1 MAVAGA
7 VKTSGG
13 VQFCSEFEN
22 DDSDFRRVV
31 LLYVDG
37 PFGVGKTVTA
47 KTLMQMPNWRGCRLY
62 LAEPMQAWRRWFGGA
77 DMIKEIN
84 EIQTLK
90 ASGKLECREASRRVA
105 EVQMTI
111 AAPLRIMNHVI
122 YNYLGSER
130 CYSAAASG
138 PDDVLFLVDRHP
150 LAACLCFPVAQYLSG
165 ALEFGDLITL
175 LSGIPDIPTHSNIVL
190 MDLDICEQARRII
203 QRGRPGETV
212 DWTYLCALRNSYI
225 CLMNTT
231 TYLQRTSYPAL
242 LKEQEALTSAT
253 LLKFKRECLETAT
266 VPEINPSIDQTLFA
280 ILAFDQQNVHG
291 ERLKTVLSFVVQK
304 LATVLKNLC
313 IFYLPAHGLTPEACA
328 LKCLEFAETASSLT
342 TKRAAIASLI
352 DAVERYNADMGS

>member
-62 LAEPMQAWRRWFGGA
+62 LAEPMQAWRQWFGGA
-77 DMIKEIN
+77 DMI
-84 EIQTLK
+84 
-90 ASGKLECREASRRVA
+90 
-105 EVQMTI
+105 TI

-175 LSGIPDIPTHSNIVL
+175 LSGIPDIPTHSNIGFGYL
-190 MDLDICEQARRII
+190 RTGTAYNTKGAPRGNGRLD
-203 QRGRPGETV
+203 V
-212 DWTYLCALRNSYI
+212 
-225 CLMNTT
+225 
-231 TYLQRTSYPAL
+231 
-242 LKEQEALTSAT
+242 
-253 LLKFKRECLETAT
+253 
-266 VPEINPSIDQTLFA
+266 
-280 ILAFDQQNVHG
+280 
-291 ERLKTVLSFVVQK
+291 FV
-304 LATVLKNLC
+304 C
-313 IFYLPAHGLTPEACA
+313 IT
-328 LKCLEFAETASSLT
+328 
-342 TKRAAIASLI
+342 
-352 DAVERYNADMGS
+352 